1 MNLSVIIIS
10 FKSNH
15 LIKKILKN
23 IPKKY
28 QVVIVENSRANSIK
42 KYQKKNKNVEIIIPS
57 ENLGYAKGFNEAL
70 KKCKNKMILTLTPD
84 VLVKKNLFLKL
95 ENILKNFKDFT
106 LLAPEYKNQKIY
118 KNFTPFNN
126 ERLSNIKLNKYR
138 VTKVREIDWCFC
150 IINRNKVKTLKLL
163 DENYF
168 MYFETIDLC
177 KNLINKKHKFY
188 IIKGLTFDHLGTSS
202 SKEKF
207 KNEILLNRNWHFS
220 WSKFYF
226 FKKNNNYFYA
236 VRKVIP
242 NIYQNL
248 IGIIISLIKMNIFNA
263 KLHLASLSGIL
274 NGMFFNKS
282 YYRPNIK

>member
-1 MNLSVIIIS
+1 M
-10 FKSNH
+10 
-15 LIKKILKN
+15 
-23 IPKKY
+23 
-28 QVVIVENSRANSIK
+28 
-42 KYQKKNKNVEIIIPS
+42 
-57 ENLGYAKGFNEAL
+57 
-70 KKCKNKMILTLTPD
+70 
-84 VLVKKNLFLKL
+84 
-95 ENILKNFKDFT
+95 
-106 LLAPEYKNQKIY
+106 LAPEYKNQKIY

-126 ERLSNIKLNKYR
+126 EKLSNIKLNKYR

-226 FKKNNNYFYA
+226 LKKITIILCCKKSHTKYLSKFNWNYYFTY
-236 VRKVIP
+236 KNEHI
-242 NIYQNL
+242 
-248 IGIIISLIKMNIFNA
+248 
-263 KLHLASLSGIL
+263 
-274 NGMFFNKS
+274 
-282 YYRPNIK
+282 